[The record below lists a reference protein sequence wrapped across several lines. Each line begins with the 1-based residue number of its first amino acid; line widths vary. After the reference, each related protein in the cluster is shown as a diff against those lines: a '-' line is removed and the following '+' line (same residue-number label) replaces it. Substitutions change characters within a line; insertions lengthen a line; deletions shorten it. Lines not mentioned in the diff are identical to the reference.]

1 MTPKILS
8 SLRISKI
15 QDNYLRVQ
23 SRLPEVKKFR
33 KIKIEGYKL
42 HSNSSFY
49 KIRGSFLSLTYES
62 TCKIIFCKRL
72 ENCQICFW
80 SDFDFRLHRKT
91 ETSCKNV
98 TLLSIN
104 RNSWQRPYWQYKFD
118 LLTKFKP
125 VYEIR
130 WQDSYSYIFL
140 FFEKLKIKVFE
151 EITHEH
157 GKLGIWT
164 CKLLLYIHD
173 MEKIPN
179 NLFVSENSNW
189 DYLRNFYQ
197 KLKPVV

>member
-1 MTPKILS
+1 M
-8 SLRISKI
+8 
-15 QDNYLRVQ
+15 
-23 SRLPEVKKFR
+23 
-33 KIKIEGYKL
+33 
-42 HSNSSFY
+42 
-49 KIRGSFLSLTYES
+49 RGSSLSLTYEC

-130 WQDSYSYIFL
+130 WQDSYNRNFLYVIL
-140 FFEKLKIKVFE
+140 FFETKNQSVRGNNTWTWKV
-151 EITHEH
+151 
-157 GKLGIWT
+157 
-164 CKLLLYIHD
+164 
-173 MEKIPN
+173 
-179 NLFVSENSNW
+179 
-189 DYLRNFYQ
+189 RNFNMWIIVIHIMYIMSFMIW
-197 KLKPVV
+197 